1 MEVGQD
7 LSLYETQ
14 DQNASAIQIQTD
26 SLLSESNLQE
36 DEFVSTEPQLLPM
49 MNPSTI
55 AGLSGCNISIDSL
68 MNQSH
73 LR

>member
-26 SLLSESNLQE
+26 SLLSESNL
-36 DEFVSTEPQLLPM
+36 
-49 MNPSTI
+49 
-55 AGLSGCNISIDSL
+55 
-68 MNQSH
+68 
-73 LR
+73 